1 MLKIHFSVD
10 DAIQIFHFLYK
21 YEKSINSIFE
31 CRVLA
36 FAQELHLKYG
46 VKFSFYCYYE
56 NDNVKLPQV
65 SDRFAYEFK
74 ANADWLKFG
83 FHSRNSTTNYA
94 VDDTLYSDYVQ
105 TTAELKRIFQGEDN
119 ITDMLRLHF
128 FVGINKV
135 DISKMAECGVKAL
148 LTADDERKSYYL
160 DETWAGKEYYD
171 SSNNVKFI
179 PTLVRVE
186 KSEDIV
192 DVIKRKIASVGDNQ
206 ILTIFTHEW
215 LLHKDEIKKR
225 LFVASEYLSKVSD
238 KEYITMNTK

>member
-1 MLKIHFSVD
+1 MLKIHLSVD

-46 VKFSFYCYYE
+46 VKFTFYCLFE
-56 NDNVKLPQV
+56 NKNVKLSYV
-65 SDRFAYEFK
+65 SDRFAEEFQ

-83 FHSRNSTTNYA
+83 FHSKTGTTNYA
-94 VDDTLYSDYVQ
+94 SDDTLYSDFVL

-128 FVGINKV
+128 FAGSNKA
-135 DISKMAECGVKAL
+135 DISKMARCGVKAL

-160 DETWAGKEYYD
+160 DNEYVGKEYYD
-171 SSNNVKFI
+171 CSNGIKFI

-186 KSEDIV
+186 NSEDIV
-192 DVIKRKIASVGDNQ
+192 TNIKEKIASVTDNQ

-215 LLHKDEIKKR
+215 ILNDEIKER
-225 LFVASEYLSKVSD
+225 LFVAFEYLSNISD
-238 KEYITMNTK
+238 KEYINTY